1 MDLSGSVGGDTDEDD
16 DAPHNPASDALFSPD
31 ALQALTLEE
40 AERSQYLDF
49 LETVPLL
56 KVLGHEDLQKGDC
69 AAQSFLV
76 PAFLPR
82 CRLRG
87 VLLSFRV
94 TETVQDMFMTPLYQ
108 QHASHT
114 LASRA
119 YGPQPHTRSS
129 SAPGPY
135 MYTAAIPR
143 ST

>member
-1 MDLSGSVGGDTDEDD
+1 MGRWMALNDVNSGNVSQSSPPPPFDSGLEYSLECIVLARVQLTGISIEPMIKAARVQLDEMNPQMY
-16 DAPHNPASDALFSPD
+16 APA
-31 ALQALTLEE
+31 
-40 AERSQYLDF
+40 
-49 LETVPLL
+49 
-56 KVLGHEDLQKGDC
+56 
-69 AAQSFLV
+69 
-76 PAFLPR
+76 
-82 CRLRG
+82 
-87 VLLSFRV
+87 
-94 TETVQDMFMTPLYQ
+94 MTPLYQ